1 MQPLEKEE
9 DSSSDEEETPM
20 VGTAG
25 RRSKTRK
32 SRKYGTRAKVFHG
45 GAEMTKGGLRKD
57 DLVKNKYGRIVSAKK
72 HKTMKQ
78 KHV

>member
-1 MQPLEKEE
+1 MQPLEE
-9 DSSSDEEETPM
+9 DSSSDEEEMPL
-20 VGTAG
+20 TAG

-32 SRKYGTRAKVFHG
+32 ARKYGTRAKVFHG

-57 DLVKNKYGRIVSAKK
+57 DLVKNKYGRIVSVKK

>member
-1 MQPLEKEE
+1 MQPIEKEE
-9 DSSSDEEETPM
+9 DSSSDEEETPV
-20 VGTAG
+20 VGTA

-32 SRKYGTRAKVFHG
+32 NLKYGTRAKVFHG

-57 DLVKNKYGRIVSAKK
+57 DLVKNKYGRIVSVKK

>member
-9 DSSSDEEETPM
+9 DSSSEEETPM
-20 VGTAG
+20 VGTA
-25 RRSKTRK
+25 RHSKTRK
-32 SRKYGTRAKVFHG
+32 TRKYGTRAKVFHG

-57 DLVKNKYGRIVSAKK
+57 DLVKNKYGRIVSVKK

-78 KHV
+78 KHM